1 MKISNFKFQIS
12 KYLLVILLILGFGLR
27 FYNVSAVPPG
37 LTWDEAAL
45 GYNAYSIL
53 KTGKD
58 EYGAVL
64 PLNLKSFGDY
74 KPALY
79 AYLDI
84 PFIAI
89 FGLNELAVRIPSI
102 LAGVIFIWL
111 MFVLTQEL
119 FQKKWL
125 SVSTALFAAISPLS
139 LHFSR
144 GAWESNVATVLNLG
158 GVYLFLK
165 AQKNQWWYIGAGSLF
180 ALSLITYQGSRL
192 FVLLLLVGLFVLY
205 RTDLKFKSKGLW
217 IGGGIL
223 GLLGGILI
231 ITLLFF
237 GQGDRLSTTNFFA
250 YTRSDE
256 QINQVVKEDGLTRGS
271 LEFEFLHGEWFAYA
285 RGLVERYVVYYSPNI
300 LFVTGDYS
308 PRHKVA
314 DMGVYPYYTLILFVM
329 GIYLLTTLKNKG
341 VGVVVLYL
349 LIAPLPGVLSRDLIN
364 MVRALNLLIPFTI
377 LEGAGLYFLA
387 VSLYRSLIGKLV
399 FVVAIVV
406 MMGIY
411 GMYLDSYFVH
421 TPAQYSQGY
430 LYGYKE
436 AFQMADIKSQTK
448 WRSYDKVVI
457 TDTYGQPYI
466 YYLFYSKYDPAIYQ
480 QKAQLDRTS
489 VDVGSVKQIDNIEF
503 RHVFW
508 PGDRGM
514 KNSLFIGT
522 LEELPDQDVKPFSEY
537 TLKGDIYFLDK
548 QHAFRVVETSR

>member
-1 MKISNFKFQIS
+1 MKFGITKIVLTV
-12 KYLLVILLILGFGLR
+12 LLVLGFGLR
-27 FYNVSAVPPG
+27 FYSVQSIPPG

-45 GYNAYSIL
+45 GYNAYSLL
-53 KTGKD
+53 KTGRD

-64 PLNLKSFGDY
+64 PFNLKSFGDY

-84 PFIAI
+84 PFVAL
-89 FGLNELAVRIPSI
+89 FGLNELAVRLPSV
-102 LAGVIFIWL
+102 LAGVISIWL
-111 MFVLTQEL
+111 MYALMQEL

-125 SVSTALFAAISPLS
+125 SISTALFAAISPLS

-165 AQKNQWWYIGAGSLF
+165 AQKNQWWYVGAGSLF
-180 ALSLITYQGSRL
+180 ALSLLTYQGSRL
-192 FVLLLLVGLFVLY
+192 FVLLLLIGLVVLY
-205 RTDLKFKSKGLW
+205 RKNFSFKSKGLW
-217 IGGGIL
+217 VGGGIL
-223 GLLGGILI
+223 GLFGGILM

-250 YTRSDE
+250 YTRSEE
-256 QINQVVKEDGLTRGS
+256 QISQIVQEDGLMRGS
-271 LEFEFLHGEWFAYA
+271 AAYEILHGEWFAYI

-314 DMGVYPYYTLILFVM
+314 DMGVFPYYTLILFLL
-329 GIYLLTTLKNKG
+329 GIYFLTTLKNKG

-377 LEGAGLYFLA
+377 LEGAGLYFLI
-387 VSLYRSLIGKLV
+387 VTLYRSRIGQLV
-399 FVVAIVV
+399 LVGSIAV
-406 MMGIY
+406 MIGIY
-411 GMYLDSYFVH
+411 GVYLDSYFVH

-430 LYGYKE
+430 LYGYKQSLLL
-436 AFQMADIKSQTK
+436 ANAGNKDL
-448 WRSYDKVVI
+448 WDSYDKVVM

-466 YYLFYSKYDPAIYQ
+466 YYLFYSQYDPAKYQ
-480 QKAQLDRTS
+480 QQAKLDRNS

-503 RHVFW
+503 RHIFW
-508 PGDRGM
+508 PGDRGT

-522 LEELPDQDVKPFSEY
+522 LEELPDQDVKPFAEY
-537 TLKGDIYFLDK
+537 NLKGDVHFMDK
-548 QHAFRVVETSR
+548 QHAFRVVETK

>member
-1 MKISNFKFQIS
+1 MKKFKLEIS
-12 KYLLVILLILGFGLR
+12 KLLLVILLVLGFGLR
-27 FYNVSAVPPG
+27 LYNVAHVPPG

-45 GYNAYSIL
+45 GYNAYSLL

-84 PFIAI
+84 PFIAV
-89 FGLNELAVRIPSI
+89 FGLNELAVRLPSV
-102 LAGVIFIWL
+102 LTGVIFIWVMFAL
-111 MFVLTQEL
+111 MQEL

-125 SVSTALFAAISPLS
+125 SVTTALFAAISPLS
-139 LHFSR
+139 LQFSR

-165 AQKNQWWYIGAGSLF
+165 AQKNNWWYTASFGLF
-180 ALSLITYQGSRL
+180 ALSLLTYQGSRL
-192 FVLLLLVGLFVLY
+192 FVLLLLIGLFILY
-205 RTDLKFKSKGLW
+205 RNDLKFKAKGLW
-217 IGGGIL
+217 VGSGILGIIGGIL
-223 GLLGGILI
+223 MV
-231 ITLLFF
+231 TLLFF

-256 QINQVVKEDGLTRGS
+256 QINQVIQEDGLARGS
-271 LEFEFLHGEWFAYA
+271 LPYEFLHGEWFAYV

-314 DMGVYPYYTLILFVM
+314 DMGVFPYYTLILFLL
-329 GIYLLTTLKNKG
+329 GIYFLTTLKSKG
-341 VGVVVLYL
+341 LGVLVLYL

-377 LEGAGLYFLA
+377 LEAAGFYFL
-387 VSLYRSLIGKLV
+387 VVKLYRSVVGKLAL
-399 FVVAIVV
+399 VVAVGV
-406 MMGIY
+406 MIGIY

-430 LYGYKE
+430 LYGYKQSLLL
-436 AFQMADIKSQTK
+436 ANARNKDL
-448 WRSYDKVVI
+448 WDSYDKVVM

-466 YYLFYSKYDPAIYQ
+466 YYLFYSQYDPAKYQ
-480 QKAQLDRTS
+480 QQANLDRDT

-508 PGDRGM
+508 PGDRGA

-522 LEELPDQDVKPFSEY
+522 LEELPDQDVKPFAEY
-537 TLKGDIYFLDK
+537 NLKGDVHFLDN
-548 QHAFRVVETSR
+548 QHAFRVVETAK